1 MPCMKRVCRD
11 KLASVYW
18 SADSNE
24 ERSWS
29 RWYTAG
35 QPVMNRLSTADFVPP
50 PLYIGFPLFV
60 LAKNRSGQL
69 SSKPWEA
76 RGTVGLW
83 ADRTVG
89 TLFCPAPPRPAAR
102 APRRPDPPEV
112 CPGFGFDKLFTFGFD
127 MHQIYRRRGWVV
139 EPRKLRTNMH
149 TVDVI

>member
-11 KLASVYW
+11 KWASVYW

-89 TLFCPAPPRPAAR
+89 TLFCPAPPRPAAVRR
-102 APRRPDPPEV
+102 ADPTRPKCVRVLDSTSYSHLV
-112 CPGFGFDKLFTFGFD
+112 LTWIKFPGGGD
-127 MHQIYRRRGWVV
+127 GWWSR
-139 EPRKLRTNMH
+139 ESYGRTC
-149 TVDVI
+149 IR